1 MRFECYGCKKSFS
14 GSGLTVSLNSE
25 ERTYCADCLW
35 TLRKE
40 YDKKK
45 NCEDC
50 GYFNEEFCE
59 KIGKALVPVK
69 VGFNTY
75 LVQAETCKDFSTEK
89 KASSKKKDEKL
100 TEMQKEAGALVKVL
114 CEKGQTLTYY
124 CCHCGAPLK
133 IGAKTPEIQNVCP
146 RCKGDLEIINL
157 AKLVKQHHP

>member
-14 GSGLTVSLNSE
+14 GSGLTVSLNGE

-50 GYFNEEFCE
+50 GYFNEESCE

-69 VGFNTY
+69 VGYSTY
-75 LVQAETCKDFSTEK
+75 LVQAEICKDYSTEK
-89 KASSKKKDEKL
+89 KASSEDNEPFIKS
-100 TEMQKEAGALVKVL
+100 EMR
-114 CEKGQTLTYY
+114 
-124 CCHCGAPLK
+124 LK
-133 IGAKTPEIQNVCP
+133 
-146 RCKGDLEIINL
+146 
-157 AKLVKQHHP
+157 H